1 MDARILTDRFAQ
13 VRGLEV
19 SETADGLVVFNPKKA
34 EIHSLNSAAA
44 VIFVY
49 CEQARDLAEITEE
62 LRIVFGLKAAPSM
75 DVEGGVRQ
83 LLDCGLLTKSPQRR
97 KK

>member
-1 MDARILTDRFAQ
+1 MKALSPIERFAR
-13 VRGLEV
+13 VKGLEV

-44 VIFVY
+44 TIFVY
-49 CEQARDLAEITEE
+49 CEQPRDLAEITQE
-62 LRIVFGLKAAPSM
+62 LRVVFGLKTPPTKDVM
-75 DVEGGVRQ
+75 DGLRQ
-83 LLDCGLLTKSPQRR
+83 LLDCGLLTHGAQRR